1 MLKTT
6 RYYLYLLSIIII
18 TLVNCLV
25 GLSPSG
31 TFTKLRTSLF
41 LSIMALSEFKK
52 MQVSKFTSYGVFI
65 LSYEFFDQLWKHERS
80 CGLIKKS
87 RTMCHAA
94 AASNSKFQSIY
105 TNTKYQITFKVKFL
119 IMAGKYILN
128 KSTPSSSLPNYIL
141 TTSYHTYSYIPI

>member
-1 MLKTT
+1 MDLTLFTQIQKVFKMLKTT

-52 MQVSKFTSYGVFI
+52 DVGVQVHVIWAFHFE
-65 LSYEFFDQLWKHERS
+65 L
-80 CGLIKKS
+80 
-87 RTMCHAA
+87 
-94 AASNSKFQSIY
+94 
-105 TNTKYQITFKVKFL
+105 
-119 IMAGKYILN
+119 
-128 KSTPSSSLPNYIL
+128 
-141 TTSYHTYSYIPI
+141 